1 MPKFCVSIELRSL
14 VDKIVEAESYE
25 EAEEEAIAEVTLED
39 CDGFTADA
47 VCCFPLENE

>member
-14 VDKIVEAESYE
+14 VDKIVEAETYE

-47 VCCFPLENE
+47 VCCFCVDEE